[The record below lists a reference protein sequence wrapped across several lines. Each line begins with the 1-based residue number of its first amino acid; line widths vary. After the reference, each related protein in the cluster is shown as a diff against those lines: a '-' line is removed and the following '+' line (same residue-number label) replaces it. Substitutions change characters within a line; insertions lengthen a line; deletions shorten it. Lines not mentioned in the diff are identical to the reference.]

1 MCFVIG
7 LFCGTDAKVV
17 ILCRKV
23 ERMRL
28 YLLRNV
34 KKMLSKCY
42 DMIFYDFMMNMRCV
56 EAGMVGSVK
65 DRRRKP
71 VIIRL

>member
-1 MCFVIG
+1 
-7 LFCGTDAKVV
+7 
-17 ILCRKV
+17 
-23 ERMRL
+23 MRL

-56 EAGMVGSVK
+56 EVGMVGSVK
-65 DRRRKP
+65 NWCRKP

>member
-1 MCFVIG
+1 
-7 LFCGTDAKVV
+7 
-17 ILCRKV
+17 
-23 ERMRL
+23 MRL
-28 YLLRNV
+28 YLLRDV

-65 DRRRKP
+65 NRCRKP